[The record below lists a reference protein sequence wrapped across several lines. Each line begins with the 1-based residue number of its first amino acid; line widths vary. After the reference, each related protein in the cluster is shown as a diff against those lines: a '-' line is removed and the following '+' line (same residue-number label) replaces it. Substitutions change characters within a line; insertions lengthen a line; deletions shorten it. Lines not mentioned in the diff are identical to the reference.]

1 MEVRVVGLSSG
12 KVKVWCVEVGKDG
25 DGAFLGRG
33 WPEFAA
39 AQGVGAGWLLV
50 LRHQGGGVL
59 TVKMFDSSGCIRGL
73 GTPPAVCKKIK
84 LTELGLHVINDKN
97 NYIQLKLIACNS
109 YVLQNRRQTTKM
121 LLIGRSSSLI
131 PAKFVQHYIPGE
143 HLDNRMA
150 IVIGPLGKTCRV
162 GLERN
167 RSDLF
172 FTAGWSQFLKSHDI
186 TEADALLLRYEGNMV
201 FTVKVFG
208 PNGCQIE
215 SKHKGIRM
223 QQDIGKQQETPSE
236 SIRKSKSNKGRPIKQ
251 VQKKPE
257 RSVASYEIGPPSWIK
272 KEINT
277 VTLKR
282 KLTLTKS
289 FCDAIGLRKPCT
301 ITLKT
306 SMDSAKSWQVG
317 GIPCNNNSYVIARG
331 WTVFCLENSLKEGDI
346 CTFSVIET
354 TLWHVVIRRNNKEKR
369 DQFCSLESPSA
380 SSTKLYS
387 SKRKRT
393 SDMSS
398 SEGQQRPKGSM
409 TSSKTRCVFEI
420 GPPAWIKKEINK
432 STMENYFSLTPAFC
446 HAIGL
451 WDPCTIT
458 LKTSMSSTRSWQVR
472 VVPYENR
479 SHLGGPNWKRF
490 CQENGIKVGDICT
503 INIVEPTL
511 WHVVVTRP

>member
-1 MEVRVVGLSSG
+1 MASSGHHVAADAKHLRVLLPFSCDSLVRGAGPCRFAPRDGRNSAPHPPRRRIPDELAKEIGAGVDGPGEVRVVGLSGG

-59 TVKMFDSSGCIRGL
+59 TVKAFDSSGCIKGL
-73 GTPPAVCKKIK
+73 GTPPAEAMASNKDASHRLQFV
-84 LTELGLHVINDKN
+84 
-97 NYIQLKLIACNS
+97 S
-109 YVLQNRRQTTKM
+109 VLRSDFMEKM
-121 LLIGRSSSLI
+121 LI
-131 PAKFVQHYIPGE
+131 PAKFVQHYIPVE

-162 GLERN
+162 ELEMN
-167 RSDLF
+167 RPDLF
-172 FTAGWSQFLKSHDI
+172 FTAGWSQFLESHDI

-215 SKHKGIRM
+215 RKNKGIRM
-223 QQDIGKQQETPSE
+223 QQVSILPDIGKQQETPSE
-236 SIRKSKSNKGRPIKQ
+236 SIRKSKSNKGRPIKE
-251 VQKKPE
+251 VQKKLK

-282 KLTLTKS
+282 KLLSTKGTLTKS
-289 FCDAIGLRKPCT
+289 FCDAIGLRKPST

-317 GIPCNNNSYVIARG
+317 GIPCNNNSYIITRG
-331 WTVFCLENSLKEGDI
+331 WMVFCEENSLKEGDI
-346 CTFSVIET
+346 CTFNIIET

-369 DQFCSLESPSA
+369 NQFCS
-380 SSTKLYS
+380 
-387 SKRKRT
+387 
-393 SDMSS
+393 
-398 SEGQQRPKGSM
+398 
-409 TSSKTRCVFEI
+409 
-420 GPPAWIKKEINK
+420 
-432 STMENYFSLTPAFC
+432 SLSLAFC

-472 VVPYENR
+472 IVPYENR
-479 SHLGGPNWKRF
+479 CHLGGPNWRSKAPDVAVLSWNV
-490 CQENGIKVGDICT
+490 QGTGDVPVNSEALMT
-503 INIVEPTL
+503 KS
-511 WHVVVTRP
+511 